1 MRDPMGE
8 AIGQIL
14 PTAIGVAVSP
24 LPIVAVALMLVT
36 PKGRVNGP
44 AFVLGWIA
52 GLVAGAASIA
62 GAGLDGG
69 DEAVVFGVFALI
81 ATVGVGTPVV
91 LSAVLGDRARAM
103 LDGLKDWL
111 AANNAVIMAV
121 LLLVLG
127 AKVLGDAISGL
138 SA

>member
-1 MRDPMGE
+1 MDAGARRVH
-8 AIGQIL
+8 
-14 PTAIGVAVSP
+14 TAKAAATG
-24 LPIVAVALMLVT
+24 ALLSGANPKNLLLV
-36 PKGRVNGP
+36 
-44 AFVLGWIA
+44 
-52 GLVAGAASIA
+52 VAGAASIA